1 MKKLFII
8 LFSFFL
14 CFGCTE
20 NQEEKEIAHEK
31 TADSIFLL
39 DSKWQNQEGKEMK
52 LKDLK
57 GKNLV
62 VAMIFTSC
70 QTACPLLV
78 ADMKKVES
86 KIDAKKLK
94 ETSLVLITIDP
105 ENDTPEV
112 LKKYAQQ
119 RNMEDEP
126 WIFLRTDLES
136 TREFANVLA
145 VKYKKITPI
154 IFSHS
159 NIISIFNKKG
169 EMISQEEGTVNFD
182 AIAKTVNGLK

>member
-39 DSKWQNQEGKEMK
+39 DSKWQNQEGKEMQ

-119 RNMEDEP
+119 RNMEGEP

>member
-20 NQEEKEIAHEK
+20 NQEEKEIVNEK

-39 DSKWQNQEGKEMK
+39 DSKWQNQEGKEMQ